1 MQCCCT
7 DGAVHARAN
16 RSTTQ
21 ARPAWPYSA
30 PPVGTVDSAQDRACD
45 PPRLRVGLEVPGVRS
60 NARLTW
66 WRMSHQFSDGLSGAL
81 VEGVEA
87 DGTDACGGA
96 VIGEHRERGEG
107 GGELLIEGR
116 VRSAVVHARAWSA
129 ATSSSSENASRRS
142 PGLQDVGNP
151 SRHLRPWPRRIPV
164 APKHALTDNLFR

>member
-7 DGAVHARAN
+7 DGAVHAHAN

-116 VRSAVVHARAWSA
+116 VRSAVVGVP
-129 ATSSSSENASRRS
+129 RS
-142 PGLQDVGNP
+142 GMERSHFQ
-151 SRHLRPWPRRIPV
+151 
-164 APKHALTDNLFR
+164 LF